1 MFNSNTN
8 QQFPQ
13 LSFLSAQEFNN
24 YKSLYLQANPTLN
37 GVNSMYISKIL
48 DSTNLPQGVLNRI
61 ESLSNISK
69 NGYYNFPQFC
79 LLMKLLNGRMSGE
92 TLPNTLPDSIAKEVI
107 SASNSMQKMQTMQ
120 TMQNMRSPTS
130 PASTFF
136 GNSNTS
142 STSNFSTT
150 SSSSNSVWTLSNEEK
165 MKYYDIFK
173 HMILLIQD
181 F

>member
-1 MFNSNTN
+1 
-8 QQFPQ
+8 
-13 LSFLSAQEFNN
+13 
-24 YKSLYLQANPTLN
+24 
-37 GVNSMYISKIL
+37 
-48 DSTNLPQGVLNRI
+48 
-61 ESLSNISK
+61 
-69 NGYYNFPQFC
+69 
-79 LLMKLLNGRMSGE
+79 MSGE

-173 HMILLIQD
+173 QYDTFNSGFLTGNISFKNIY
-181 F
+181 FKYFNSYN